1 MKRILNFSRVIYLV
15 EFRDVT
21 DCVSGEQQG
30 GDAETLAQIGV
41 DHEN

>member
-1 MKRILNFSRVIYLV
+1 MSYQG
-15 EFRDVT
+15 